1 MTGLVPHVRE
11 AGAGPGVVCLHSN
24 ASTSSQWRALMAQL
38 SPDYRV
44 FAPDSLGAGRS
55 PAWRKT
61 PEDRTLTLAD
71 EVALLAPVF
80 EAAGAPFSLVGH
92 SYGATVAL
100 MAALAY
106 PGRVRAIAVYEP
118 TLFGLLDQERPGHAA
133 ADGIRRAAADA
144 ARAFEANEP
153 YGAALRFI
161 DYWTGPGSW
170 NRMPTARQA
179 PVAASMVNIANW
191 ARALFTEPTRLET
204 FRTLAVPVL
213 YMVGAKSPAS
223 PRGVAR
229 LLTATLPD
237 VSVVEFAGLG
247 HMGPVTHPEVVNAAV
262 AEFLSRHVARV
273 PAGCAVS
280 QAKTPAVSC
289 MRADTSPR

>member
-38 SPDYRV
+38 APDYRV

-55 PAWRKT
+55 PAWPKT
-61 PEDRTLTLAD
+61 PEGRDATLAD

-80 EAAGAPFSLVGH
+80 EAAGAPLSLVGH
-92 SYGATVAL
+92 SYGAAVAL

-144 ARAFEANEP
+144 ARAFEANDP

-161 DYWTGPGSW
+161 DYWTEPGSW
-170 NRMPTARQA
+170 NRMPAARQA

-191 ARALFTEPTRLET
+191 ARA
-204 FRTLAVPVL
+204 VH
-213 YMVGAKSPAS
+213 GADAAGDFPHAGGAGALHGGSE
-223 PRGVAR
+223 VAG
-229 LLTATLPD
+229 LTARRGQAVD
-237 VSVVEFAGLG
+237 GHAAGRQRGRVAGLG
-247 HMGPVTHPEVVNAAV
+247 HMGPVTHPEVVNGAV